1 MKQEQEDVKQELRR
15 NTGYEEQEKQQNKAE
30 GKKNSN
36 EKDLIE
42 KFSQKEVGKDNLK
55 EYL

>member
-1 MKQEQEDVKQELRR
+1 MKNRWNSRIKLR
-15 NTGYEEQEKQQNKAE
+15 

-42 KFSQKEVGKDNLK
+42 KFSQKEVGKDNIK
-55 EYL
+55 EYLWDMQIQTGVPERAGKQ

>member
-42 KFSQKEVGKDNLK
+42 KFSQKEVGKDNIK

>member
-15 NTGYEEQEKQQNKAE
+15 NTGYEEQVKQQNKAE

-42 KFSQKEVGKDNLK
+42 KFSQKEVGKDNIK